1 MEQEYMKQLF
11 IEQEE
16 KETKLIL
23 DFLKLTKPGF
33 YQYLEELRDKA
44 KKYDELTKETQDEE
58 VHR

>member
-1 MEQEYMKQLF
+1 MKQLF

-33 YQYLEELRDKA
+33 YQYLEDLRYKA
-44 KKYDELTKETQDEE
+44 NKYDELTKEAQNEE
-58 VHR
+58 V